1 VHLHHLTLHNFRN
14 YVRLEI
20 DLPAGSLVLQGK
32 NAQGKSNLLEAIYYL
47 ATTRS
52 PYAGADQ
59 QLISWAVAEEAM
71 PFARLDGQLKRADGL
86 HRLEITLVQGPANGG
101 NSGRLRKT
109 VSLDGRKRRAID
121 YLGAFIVVMF
131 RPEDID
137 LIAQG
142 PSLRR
147 RYMDITLSQIDERY
161 RKDLA
166 RYNQVISQRN
176 ALLRQIQEA
185 GGDLDQL
192 AFWDDALVSAG
203 SYLILRRQQAIARLD
218 EQIARIHPG
227 LTGGAERLRLVY
239 VPRLE
244 LGQAGDIPTGGQLPL
259 RFDPQFARAYVQPE
273 LKLTEVKQQ
282 FQEQLAKRRP
292 VDLARGVTTVG
303 PHRDDLRFLVDGVD
317 MTTFGSRGQQ
327 RTAALSLKLAEVAFM
342 REEKGESPVLLL
354 DDIMSELDE
363 ERRGYVAEV
372 IRLGQ
377 QVIVTATDVDDFP
390 PTFLDYA
397 TLRCVEEGR
406 IAPVS

>member
-14 YVRLEI
+14 YVRLDI
-20 DLPAGSLVLQGK
+20 DLPRGVLIVQGK

-52 PYAGADQ
+52 PHAGSDQ

-71 PFARLDGQLKRADGL
+71 PFARLDGRLKRADGA
-86 HRLEITLVQGPANGG
+86 HRLEITLVLGPG
-101 NSGRLRKT
+101 NSGNSTRLRKT

-121 YLGAFIVVMF
+121 YLGALIVVMF

-147 RYMDITLSQIDERY
+147 RYLDITLSQTDEQY
-161 RKDLA
+161 RSDLA
-166 RYNQVISQRN
+166 RYNQVVSQRN
-176 ALLRQIQEA
+176 ALLRQLQEA

-192 AFWDDALVSAG
+192 AFWDDALVAAG
-203 SYLILRRQQAIARLD
+203 SYLVLRRQQAIARLD
-218 EQIARIHPG
+218 EQIAQIHPA
-227 LTGGAERLRLVY
+227 LTGSAERLRLVY

-244 LGQAGDIPTGGQLPL
+244 LGQPGDVPTGGQLPL
-259 RFDPQFARAYVQPE
+259 RFDPTFARAFVQPE
-273 LKLTEVKQQ
+273 LNLTDVEQRFQQ
-282 FQEQLAKRRP
+282 QLVKRRH

-342 REEKGESPVLLL
+342 REATGDSPVLLL

-363 ERRGYVAEV
+363 ERRGYVTEA
-372 IRLGQ
+372 IRLQQ
-377 QVIVTATDVDDFP
+377 QVIITATDLNDFP
-390 PTFLDYA
+390 QAFLECA
-397 TLRCVEEGR
+397 TVRRIEEGR
-406 IAPVS
+406 ITPLH